1 MRIVTSQRVMWY
13 IMDWTRNTKGR
24 LVGNMLTRT
33 IRASTIEL
41 SDKFEEKVVQEKILN
56 STNTMGKI
64 KS

>member
-1 MRIVTSQRVMWY
+1 MWY

>member
-1 MRIVTSQRVMWY
+1 MSCG

-41 SDKFEEKVVQEKILN
+41 SDKFEEKVVQEKIFN
-56 STNTMGKI
+56 STNIMGKI
-64 KS
+64 KF